1 MHTHLFSFQVM
12 GRYNYDAEGL
22 LAAMG
27 GANGVGQG
35 R

>member
-12 GRYNYDAEGL
+12 GRYNYDAERL